1 MLLWG
6 GPRSIEGLH
15 ARTSLREHPLLPG
28 TVDRSRSK
36 RICMQRYGGC
46 TGFGQLLPRRDERHQ
61 PRLALRHRRRRQ
73 RYRSAAAARSI
84 DPDLPAGSEDFA
96 RDLGWRNQ
104 GFEYPVPPRTDSSTI
119 ASLIAILVLGIGASL
134 LAVTLARRR
143 SRIFL
148 IVLAAAAALN
158 VLTQVVTRALP
169 SAILDRMMLG
179 VIASLFGLDG
189 EYAFDAAGYEL
200 WLEIWLSLAL
210 IACVIARAVR
220 HGTLTRTS

>member
-1 MLLWG
+1 MRTPFSALARALLA
-6 GPRSIEGLH
+6 GLLTVFDV
-15 ARTSLREHPLLPG
+15 APFIVLLPFP
-28 TVDRSRSK
+28 SS
-36 RICMQRYGGC
+36 
-46 TGFGQLLPRRDERHQ
+46 
-61 PRLALRHRRRRQ
+61 
-73 RYRSAAAARSI
+73 
-84 DPDLPAGSEDFA
+84 
-96 RDLGWRNQ
+96 
-104 GFEYPVPPRTDSSTI
+104 DSSTI
-119 ASLIAILVLGIGASL
+119 ASLVAILILGIGASW

-169 SAILDRMMLG
+169 SAILDRMTLG

-210 IACVIARAVR
+210 IACVIAWAVR
-220 HGTLTRTS
+220 HGMQTKTS